1 MSHLRAPAARADR
14 REGGRHGRP
23 AARTAPATAETH
35 IRPQLL
41 RLAVLPPTAVALSAS
56 AAVLFTVRSTGARPS
71 ATLWAVLAGAVA
83 VTGVGIVVAAVAA
96 DRAARAV
103 SDRVAAL
110 RRHSARGEADLRAL
124 TEALRRGEAPPQ
136 RKARGGPP
144 DDADEFEL
152 LAADLA
158 RAHDGAV
165 GAVVQASQLSSQTGS
180 EQKLEVFVNLARRL
194 QSLVHREISLLDEL
208 ENEIEDPALLKGLFH
223 VDHLATRIRRHA
235 ENLAVLGGAVSRR
248 QWSNP
253 VSMTEVLRS
262 AIAEVEQYSRVR
274 LVPPID
280 GELRGHAVAD
290 VIHLLAELVENA
302 TVFSAPHT
310 QVLLRANLVTS
321 GLAVEVEDRGLGMP
335 VDEQS
340 RMNALLADPDQ
351 VNVGRLLADGRIG
364 LFVVSQLARRH
375 GIRVRLQGN
384 IYGGVQAVLV
394 VPQALLGGS
403 APGPS
408 AETPAHGVRS
418 ASPGTGLDVVP
429 RRGAGVNGTGPGAS
443 PAVQERPT
451 LPAPHEPR
459 LPRRDRSATASPA
472 TPAAQDVPDARVPDG
487 GGPVSGRPAEDGRP
501 GPSDASPEP
510 TRHDP
515 AATHQRGAAPLPVRG
530 AHEERAN
537 PAEAV
542 PGIRPGDRAAVE
554 NNAGTV
560 PVPRSGAVRGTM
572 GKPSLP
578 RRRAQEH
585 IVPQLRGGP
594 TPRSDNEE
602 PVGHDPGLMAAFQ
615 RGIGLAEAQQSLEAE
630 DLEPGAEES
639 EPLPSWESLERS
651 PYPVSGA
658 LEAALRTAS
667 NPVVRPRPASETEPE
682 PRPTGPSPA
691 EAHPADRPAD
701 PTDTGSS
708 PETRP
713 TISSWS
719 GTPADTSSA
728 GRPVGSSPA
737 GDPAGTQLADSTS
750 ADGRSAGS
758 SWSGGLAE
766 TSLTG
771 RPASLTEAGTSTEP
785 GPVDSPWSGTPGE
798 NSTVGRPLGSS
809 VAGDP
814 TGARRADSPS
824 AEARS
829 ADQPAGAPWSATP
842 VDASSAGR
850 PAGSSLA
857 GDSTGAQLAG
867 SSWSGGLAETSLT
880 GPLSGPTGAGSST
893 EAGPVGSSWSGTPG
907 ETSPAGRPA
916 GATPAGDPTA
926 PRLADSISA
935 SADARSAGRPVGSS
949 WAASPAGT
957 SPAGQPAGQ
966 SQVGNSAEAL
976 PAHRSV
982 GSAWATSPAETPFAG
997 QSADSSWGGSPGS
1010 VSSTGGFADPSL
1022 TGGSAHVP
1030 PPGSPAGTPP
1040 AERAASL
1047 SSWAVTPAGS
1057 SLAGSPATPA
1067 EAPPTDAPGSS
1078 PWAGDSARTPATGTG
1093 WPLGRSSGTGE
1104 PVVPAT
1110 GEDPAP
1116 PAASAPHSILPR
1128 RSTPDRPGSPARR
1141 PLAFGTPA
1149 PFTPRLQG
1157 SGGEG
1162 AGAISEATSPPLA
1175 APGHGA
1181 GSDHHTPRH
1190 DGSASSG

>member
-110 RRHSARGEADLRAL
+110 RRNSARGEADLRAL

-403 APGPS
+403 APGQLPGPS

-472 TPAAQDVPDARVPDG
+472 TPATQDVPDARVPDG

-554 NNAGTV
+554 HNAGTV

-594 TPRSDNEE
+594 APRSDNEE

-630 DLEPGAEES
+630 DLEQGAEES

-682 PRPTGPSPA
+682 PRTTGPSPA
-691 EAHPADRPAD
+691 EAHPADRPAG

-713 TISSWS
+713 AISSWS
-719 GTPADTSSA
+719 GTPA
-728 GRPVGSSPA
+728 GRPADASVT
-737 GDPAGTQLADSTS
+737 GDPAEARS
-750 ADGRSAGS
+750 AD
-758 SWSGGLAE
+758 
-766 TSLTG
+766 
-771 RPASLTEAGTSTEP
+771 RPAG
-785 GPVDSPWSGTPGE
+785 SPWSGTP
-798 NSTVGRPLGSS
+798 
-809 VAGDP
+809 
-814 TGARRADSPS
+814 
-824 AEARS
+824 
-829 ADQPAGAPWSATP
+829 
-842 VDASSAGR
+842 VDASPAGR

-880 GPLSGPTGAGSST
+880 GPPAGPTGAGSST

-935 SADARSAGRPVGSS
+935 DARSAGRPAGSS

-966 SQVGNSAEAL
+966 SQAGNSAEAL
-976 PAHRSV
+976 PAHRSAD
-982 GSAWATSPAETPFAG
+982 SSWAASPAETPSAG
-997 QSADSSWGGSPGS
+997 QPAGSSWGGSPGS
-1010 VSSTGGFADPSL
+1010 VSSTGGFADASL
-1022 TGGSAHVP
+1022 TGGSTAVP

-1047 SSWAVTPAGS
+1047 SSWAVTPAGA
-1057 SLAGSPATPA
+1057 SLAGSPGSPA
-1067 EAPPTDAPGSS
+1067 DAPPADAPVSS

-1093 WPLGRSSGTGE
+1093 WPVGRSTGTGDR
-1104 PVVPAT
+1104 VPAT
-1110 GEDPAP
+1110 GEDPTP
-1116 PAASAPHSILPR
+1116 SAASGPHSSLPL
-1128 RSTPDRPGSPARR
+1128 RSTPDRPGNPARR
-1141 PLAFGTPA
+1141 PLALGTPA